1 MKPIPKPL
9 VLASQWTIFLS
20 VVIALITQNAWI
32 LLLPLVSCFA
42 SIFLGFHPVMYIVK
56 RFLKKPLNQYLQEDP
71 VQLQFNQWMALSFL
85 LVAVV
90 SDVLNWTMLFNV
102 TSIIVGMAA
111 LIAILGFCIGCF
123 IRFQFQQWQ
132 YLRKKQHSQKKVF

>member
-1 MKPIPKPL
+1 MNTIPKPL
-9 VLASQWTIFLS
+9 VLASQWTIVLS

-32 LLLPLVSCFA
+32 LFLPLVSCLL
-42 SIFLGFHPVMYIVK
+42 SIFFRFHPIMLIVK

-71 VQLQFNQWMALSFL
+71 EQLQFNQWMAMSFL

-90 SDVLNWTMLFNV
+90 SFVLDWKMIFNLA
-102 TSIIVGMAA
+102 TIMVGMAA
-111 LIAILGFCIGCF
+111 LVAILGFCIGCF

-132 YLRKKQHSQKKVF
+132 YRRKKAA

>member
-102 TSIIVGMAA
+102 TSIIGMAA